1 MIISKDTSSLEERVY
16 GELEEALLSGEFKSG
31 EALTELS
38 LSEKLGV
45 SRTPVRS
52 AIHRLAEEGLIAI
65 TPNRGAVVIGV
76 TEQDLIDI
84 YKIRIRLEGLAAA
97 MAATKMTDEEKK
109 ALAESVELAEFY
121 IQKNDTEKLKEL
133 DTSFH
138 GAIYRASGSR
148 ILCKILSELHRNIKA
163 YRKLSLTVPGR
174 LEKSVEEHREIT
186 DAILRSDAEEADRLT
201 SLHVERALANLLIA
215 TKTGDTEEN

>member
-1 MIISKDTSSLEERVY
+1 MIVSKDTSSLEERVY
-16 GELEEALLSGEFKSG
+16 GELEEAILSGELKSG

-52 AIHRLAEEGLIAI
+52 AIHRLAEEGLVSI

-76 TEQDLIDI
+76 TEHDLIDI

-97 MAATKMTDEEKK
+97 MAAEKMTDDEKK
-109 ALAESVELAEFY
+109 SLSESVELAEFY
-121 IQKNDTEKLKEL
+121 IKKNEAEELKEL

-138 GAIYRASGSR
+138 AAIYRASGSR

-186 DAILRSDAEEADRLT
+186 DAILRSDATEADKLT

-215 TKTGDTEEN
+215 TNADDKEEN

>member
-16 GELEEALLSGEFKSG
+16 GELEEAILSGEFKSG

-174 LEKSVEEHREIT
+174 LEKSVEEHR
-186 DAILRSDAEEADRLT
+186 ADRLT

>member
-1 MIISKDTSSLEERVY
+1 
-16 GELEEALLSGEFKSG
+16 
-31 EALTELS
+31 
-38 LSEKLGV
+38 
-45 SRTPVRS
+45 
-52 AIHRLAEEGLIAI
+52 
-65 TPNRGAVVIGV
+65 
-76 TEQDLIDI
+76 
-84 YKIRIRLEGLAAA
+84 

-138 GAIYRASGSR
+138 GEIYRSSGSR

>member
-1 MIISKDTSSLEERVY
+1 
-16 GELEEALLSGEFKSG
+16 
-31 EALTELS
+31 
-38 LSEKLGV
+38 
-45 SRTPVRS
+45 
-52 AIHRLAEEGLIAI
+52 
-65 TPNRGAVVIGV
+65 
-76 TEQDLIDI
+76 
-84 YKIRIRLEGLAAA
+84 

-109 ALAESVELAEFY
+109 TLAESVELAEFY

>member
-1 MIISKDTSSLEERVY
+1 
-16 GELEEALLSGEFKSG
+16 
-31 EALTELS
+31 
-38 LSEKLGV
+38 
-45 SRTPVRS
+45 
-52 AIHRLAEEGLIAI
+52 
-65 TPNRGAVVIGV
+65 
-76 TEQDLIDI
+76 
-84 YKIRIRLEGLAAA
+84 

>member
-1 MIISKDTSSLEERVY
+1 M
-16 GELEEALLSGEFKSG
+16 
-31 EALTELS
+31 TE
-38 LSEKLGV
+38 
-45 SRTPVRS
+45 
-52 AIHRLAEEGLIAI
+52 H
-65 TPNRGAVVIGV
+65 
-76 TEQDLIDI
+76 DLIDI

-97 MAATKMTDEEKK
+97 MAAEKMTDDEKK
-109 ALAESVELAEFY
+109 SLSESVELAEFY
-121 IQKNDTEKLKEL
+121 IKKNDAEKLKEL

-138 GAIYRASGSR
+138 AAIYQASGSR

-186 DAILRSDAEEADRLT
+186 DAILRSDATEADKLT

-215 TKTGDTEEN
+215 TKADDKEEN

>member
-16 GELEEALLSGEFKSG
+16 GELEEAILSGEFKSG

-109 ALAESVELAEFY
+109 ALAEFY

>member
-16 GELEEALLSGEFKSG
+16 GELEEAILSGEFKSG

-65 TPNRGAVVIGV
+65 TANRGAVVIGV

-109 ALAESVELAEFY
+109 TLAESVELAEFY

>member
-16 GELEEALLSGEFKSG
+16 GELEEAILSGEFKSG

-97 MAATKMTDEEKK
+97 MAATK
-109 ALAESVELAEFY
+109 
-121 IQKNDTEKLKEL
+121 
-133 DTSFH
+133 
-138 GAIYRASGSR
+138 
-148 ILCKILSELHRNIKA
+148 
-163 YRKLSLTVPGR
+163 
-174 LEKSVEEHREIT
+174 
-186 DAILRSDAEEADRLT
+186 
-201 SLHVERALANLLIA
+201 
-215 TKTGDTEEN
+215 